1 MSAQPEPIHAHAMEN
16 IRFIRDAMSR
26 ATEFTAVPGWGG
38 VLMGVTAIVTAA
50 ISGPPDN
57 SLRWVLIWLADAAAA
72 AAIALVAM
80 AMKARRIGAPL
91 SSTAPAYRFALA
103 YAPPLVAGIVLT
115 PVFATMGLMARLP
128 GCWLLLYGTAVAS
141 GGAFSVR
148 VVPLMGLCFMALG
161 ASAFAAPASWGHLL
175 MAAGF
180 GGLHIGFGLV
190 IARKYG
196 G

>member
-1 MSAQPEPIHAHAMEN
+1 MSAQPEPIHAHALEN

-26 ATEFTAVPGWGG
+26 ATAFTAIPGWGG
-38 VLMGVTAIVTAA
+38 VLMGVTAVLAA
-50 ISGPPDN
+50 ALSGPPDN
-57 SLRWVLIWLADAAAA
+57 SPSWILIWLAEAAVA
-72 AAIALVAM
+72 AAIALPAM
-80 AMKARRIGAPL
+80 AMKARRIGTPL
-91 SSTAPAYRFALA
+91 SSAAPAYRFALA
-103 YAPPLVAGIVLT
+103 YLPPLVAGMVLT
-115 PVFATMGLMARLP
+115 PVFATTGLMTRLP
-128 GCWLLLYGTAVAS
+128 GCWLLLYGTALAT

-161 ASAFAAPASWGHLL
+161 ATAFAAPAAWGHWF

-180 GGLHIGFGLV
+180 GGLHMGFGLV